1 MTTLI
6 KDLIDIP
13 DHVQRGDFVLRL
25 AEGVNRA
32 EETLREYVVTP
43 ELRECFDNAL
53 AFIRSALP
61 TPTSKAS
68 SKASYLHG
76 SFGSGK
82 SHFMAVLHLILQG
95 NPAARGIPSAGPGS
109 PLCSNTT

>member
-1 MTTLI
+1 MTLI

-13 DHVQRGDFVLRL
+13 ERVQRGDFVLRL
-25 AEGVNRA
+25 AEGVNRP

-43 ELRECFDNAL
+43 ELQKCFDDAL
-53 AFIRSALP
+53 TFIRSALQEN
-61 TPTSKAS
+61 T

-82 SHFMAVLHLILQG
+82 SHFMAVLHSRVLPI
-95 NPAARGIPSAGPGS
+95 
-109 PLCSNTT
+109 